1 MLTVQDIIN
10 KRKRIWAERHDI
22 DYDKDLVRA
31 SAIKILTTPD
41 LIKEVQRK
49 PYLLI
54 EVAFYIVDKKRDTVP
69 FFLNEVQ
76 RDFVDKLET
85 LGTKKPYFILKGRQQ
100 GFTSVITAIQLSFA
114 IVRKNFSGFT
124 MADRSDNTMAIFN
137 DKARVV
143 YDRLPDELK
152 PSEKFNSRNELFFD
166 KLNSSWRIAT
176 ATDQVGRS
184 RTLNFVHFSEVAFY
198 ECSLADLQAGIGE
211 AITSGAIQVY
221 ETTANGFNEAKDLW
235 DSGSCHN
242 LFYEWWRSPEYRSDE
257 YQYLETSDPWLIERK
272 RVLEERGCDKEQIT
286 WYCKKYASYLDKNTI
301 KQEYPITPTE
311 AFISSG
317 DCVFDLE
324 AINNQLAR
332 VSGLQP
338 LKKGR
343 FVYHKS
349 ATPIKN
355 ASGDIVDVEWKID
368 DIKFEESRDGYI
380 SIHEEPRVKRDER
393 TKAVIAK
400 CPYVIGGDTA
410 GKGADY
416 FAAKV
421 IDNIN
426 GRTVATLHK
435 QRMDEDVYAE
445 QLYCLGKYY
454 NDALIGVE
462 TNYSRHPVRTLQ
474 RFGYTNMFRRQRV
487 DKVTDTVEDVFG
499 FETTVQTKPIIIGE
513 LVELMRE
520 DPTIEVDVE
529 TLKEMTTFVKKDNGK
544 QESIDGSHDDLVM
557 SKAIAHFVASQQTKS
572 WIEIERTEDDF
583 VSRNFHHDDV
593 SGNNE
598 FMSWEDF

>member
-1 MLTVQDIIN
+1 MLTVQDIID
-10 KRKRIWAERHDI
+10 KRRRIWSQKKDL
-22 DYDKDLVRA
+22 DLDKALVRA
-31 SAIKILTTPD
+31 SAVKILSTPS
-41 LIKEVQRK
+41 LVAEVRAK

-54 EVAFYIVDKKRDTVP
+54 EVAFYIVDKKRETVP
-69 FFLNEVQ
+69 FFFNEVQ
-76 RDFVDKLET
+76 KDFINKLET
-85 LGTKKPYFILKGRQQ
+85 LGTNKPFFILKGRQQ

-272 RVLEERGCDKEQIT
+272 KVLEERGCDKDQIT

-343 FVYHKS
+343 FVYRKS
-349 ATPIKN
+349 ATPIKT
-355 ASGDIVDVEWKID
+355 AAGDIVDVEWKID

-499 FETTVQTKPIIIGE
+499 FETTVRTKPIIIGE

-544 QESIDGSHDDLVM
+544 QEAIDGSHDDLVM
-557 SKAIAHFVASQQTKS
+557 AKAIAHFVASQQTKS
-572 WIEIERTEDDF
+572 WIEIEKTEDDF